1 MENSGFV
8 CLFVFMIDSFFDD
21 NDDNFRMKLCCVR
34 VSVRSWMGVF
44 IRSFHSGF
52 SPKVL
57 LR

>member
-34 VSVRSWMGVF
+34 VKCEEELGVTFDHF
-44 IRSFHSGF
+44 I
-52 SPKVL
+52 L
-57 LR
+57 D